1 MGPRKH
7 SRSSSSSSSSGSSR
21 SPSRRRRSP
30 SPQRRTGDRPSSRRS
45 ESRPRDRRRRNSRSN
60 SPKRPR
66 TRDRSS
72 DRGRN
77 HRGERRRDDD
87 NDRRRRSP
95 RSPVVVKATGASPND
110 GKRDNKENDTP
121 SQDQPTKSKTV
132 NILTQDTRSGR
143 TGGVYIPPFKLAQM
157 KTEIEDKTSQEYQR
171 TTWDALRK
179 SINGHINKVNVSN
192 IANILPELFQENLV
206 RGRGLLVR
214 SIMKAQLASPGFTH
228 IYAALVAVIN
238 TKLPENG
245 ELLVK
250 RVVHRFRRSFK
261 RGDKVVAIALVR
273 FIAHL
278 VNQQVVHE
286 LLALQVLWLLIKNP
300 TDDSVEV
307 AVNFTK
313 ECGAMMSEVCP
324 EGMRGIFERFRGI
337 LHEGEIDKRVQ
348 YTIEGLFAIRKGGF
362 ADYPSVHEALDL
374 VDSNDQIT
382 HELGLEDDVDVED
395 KLDVFRF
402 DLEFAKNEKMW
413 GEIKKELLGE
423 DSDDEDGGDG
433 DDESGGGSDDSDGE
447 DEQPSTN
454 AKSVVIH
461 DFSEQDLVNLRRT
474 IYLTIMSSVSHEECA
489 HKLLRLNIRPGQE
502 PEICAMLIDCCAQER
517 TYLRYYGLLGQRFC
531 LVQREYQAAFDDSFA
546 NQYATIHRLETN
558 KLRNVAKFFAH
569 LLFSDAL
576 PWTVFEY
583 IRLNEQ
589 ETTSSSRIFIKILVQ
604 ELSEHL
610 GVQKLK
616 LRFLDEFMA
625 TTFAGLFPKDNPR
638 NTRFAINFF
647 THLWFADTPFK
658 QQKLKAW
665 QPILTPNWVIGTFFV
680 VGLIFIPIGIIL
692 RLESDNVVEYSIQ
705 YDGDGKLDSSTQDP
719 IVSIRSVGGTPGA
732 CALDDGDGNTFDL
745 NRHGCLLSF
754 KLDKDMKAPTFVY
767 YQLDNF
773 YQNHRRYVASRS
785 DEQLRGNQPSTRSDC
800 DPMQTSPDNTVKYA
814 DLNDNVGTNG

>member
-45 ESRPRDRRRRNSRSN
+45 ESRPRDRRRRSSRSN

-157 KTEIEDKTSQEYQR
+157 KSEIEDKTSQEYQR

-413 GEIKKELLGE
+413 G
-423 DSDDEDGGDG
+423 
-433 DDESGGGSDDSDGE
+433 
-447 DEQPSTN
+447 
-454 AKSVVIH
+454 
-461 DFSEQDLVNLRRT
+461 
-474 IYLTIMSSVSHEECA
+474 
-489 HKLLRLNIRPGQE
+489 
-502 PEICAMLIDCCAQER
+502 
-517 TYLRYYGLLGQRFC
+517 
-531 LVQREYQAAFDDSFA
+531 
-546 NQYATIHRLETN
+546 
-558 KLRNVAKFFAH
+558 
-569 LLFSDAL
+569 
-576 PWTVFEY
+576 
-583 IRLNEQ
+583 
-589 ETTSSSRIFIKILVQ
+589 
-604 ELSEHL
+604 
-610 GVQKLK
+610 
-616 LRFLDEFMA
+616 
-625 TTFAGLFPKDNPR
+625 
-638 NTRFAINFF
+638 
-647 THLWFADTPFK
+647 
-658 QQKLKAW
+658 
-665 QPILTPNWVIGTFFV
+665 
-680 VGLIFIPIGIIL
+680 
-692 RLESDNVVEYSIQ
+692 
-705 YDGDGKLDSSTQDP
+705 
-719 IVSIRSVGGTPGA
+719 
-732 CALDDGDGNTFDL
+732 
-745 NRHGCLLSF
+745 
-754 KLDKDMKAPTFVY
+754 
-767 YQLDNF
+767 
-773 YQNHRRYVASRS
+773 
-785 DEQLRGNQPSTRSDC
+785 
-800 DPMQTSPDNTVKYA
+800 
-814 DLNDNVGTNG
+814 